1 VAEISANPV
10 DVKQPTFRLP
20 IVLLALADLGILGS
34 RLWPWQNAMSLP
46 GTTAF
51 DPVISLLA
59 YAGLAFWIGT
69 VRTMA
74 AKKLLFSAAMVG
86 VVAGLLLAGEIVW
99 TARQGVSEGAG
110 INKVQLLLIAVA
122 AVVLGMAGLRAA
134 KEGYAVGFS
143 MVCSIWAALV
153 ACLMACTAILMQAYF
168 VAGTAESADPWKQY
182 EGLAIGT
189 PAMQSFVQSL
199 DTITG
204 FLLIGP
210 IVACIAGGIFGAFAK
225 PDKA

>member
-1 VAEISANPV
+1 
-10 DVKQPTFRLP
+10 
-20 IVLLALADLGILGS
+20 
-34 RLWPWQNAMSLP
+34 MSLP

-51 DPVISLLA
+51 DPVITLVA
-59 YAGLAFWIGT
+59 YAGLAFWVGS
-69 VRTMA
+69 VRTVA
-74 AKKLLFSAAMVG
+74 AKKLLFSSAMIG
-86 VVAGLLLAGEIVW
+86 VVAGLLLGGGIVW
-99 TARQGVSEGAG
+99 VARQGPGENAG
-110 INKVQLLLIAVA
+110 IDKVQLGLVAVA
-122 AVVLGMAGLRAA
+122 AVVLGMAGFRAA
-134 KEGYAVGFS
+134 KEGYTAGFS

-153 ACLMACTAILMQAYF
+153 ACLMACTAILMQVYL
-168 VAGTAESADPWKQY
+168 VAGTAETADPWKQY

-225 PDKA
+225 PDKS